1 MSFATTA
8 DALRAALNF
17 QRAGDLARAEPIYR
31 QVLQLE
37 PNNPSALHYL
47 GLIESARGNHE
58 VAAKLI
64 GDSVRIKPEQPA
76 AWNNLGTTL
85 GEVYR
90 IDEAIDAFRRA
101 VELKSDYATGWR
113 NLARMSQRGGRV
125 DESIAASERQLQL
138 QPNDPHATWNI
149 ELCCREL
156 AAERGPAPVRA
167 DRPPMW
173 FSVSV
178 TCYGDFPEYSVR
190 CVDSIANSP
199 GLLERCD
206 VHVGCNT
213 VSPRTLAPLRAH
225 FDGGRLTTLVE
236 SNRNLNKSPIVR
248 TNLGITRTPYVLV
261 VDDDSHMLPG
271 WLDAM
276 DRFIERNHPFDVAGS
291 IFEIDRDA
299 DFQKMVEPKPWWR
312 GIDAGHPAYR
322 TKVFL
327 ATGGMYLA
335 RVAFSRQYNYPDRSM
350 IIWREDAM
358 LSDLTNQVGGKL
370 LRFPKYV
377 MDTVRINDGRR
388 RGEDIMTV
396 VPATDED
403 FSTPM

>member
-1 MSFATTA
+1 
-8 DALRAALNF
+8 
-17 QRAGDLARAEPIYR
+17 
-31 QVLQLE
+31 
-37 PNNPSALHYL
+37 
-47 GLIESARGNHE
+47 
-58 VAAKLI
+58 
-64 GDSVRIKPEQPA
+64 RIRPEQHA

-85 GEVYR
+85 GELHR
-90 IDEAIDAFRRA
+90 IENAIDAFRRA
-101 VELKSDYATGWR
+101 VELKPDYATGWR

-125 DESIAASERQLQL
+125 DESIAASQRQLAL
-138 QPNDPHATWNI
+138 QPNDPHAIWNI
-149 ELCCREL
+149 ELCRREL
-156 AAERGPAPVRA
+156 AAERGPVPVHA

-173 FSVSV
+173 FSISV
-178 TCYGDFPEYSVR
+178 TCYGDFPGYSVR
-190 CVDSIANSP
+190 CVDSIANTP
-199 GLLERCD
+199 GLLDRCD

-213 VSPRTLAPLRAH
+213 VVPRTLAPLRAH

-299 DFQKMVEPKPWWR
+299 EFQKMVEPKPWWR

-335 RVAFSRQYNYPDRSM
+335 RAAFLRQYNYPDRSM